1 MRTLLAWFACALACS
16 SGREVTVVFRYDD
29 YSAKSNTALEVA
41 LLELF
46 RRHDYPF
53 VFGVVPTIALDI
65 HHPTP
70 ETSEFLRPLLDDK
83 FSILRE
89 AMSDGTVEVALHGL
103 THQRVDPETPSEFR
117 GRTYEDQLDRISRG
131 KSFLEEGLD
140 AKIRVFIPPW
150 NSFDAS
156 TIRALEAAEL
166 DILSSDI
173 TRIKRE
179 VGTLTH
185 LPKLAALENLRE
197 VVEMMHEAPEGLPP
211 VVVVMHAY
219 DFGSEHQWNL
229 AKLEII
235 LNWMTEV
242 GYVRG
247 RHFADAAPSLP
258 GR

>member
-1 MRTLLAWFACALACS
+1 MRTLLAWFACAFALACS
-16 SGREVTVVFRYDD
+16 SDREVIVIFRYDD
-29 YSAKSNTALEVA
+29 YSAKSDTALELA
-41 LLELF
+41 LLEVF
-46 RRHDYPF
+46 RRHNYPF
-53 VFGVVPTIALDI
+53 VFGVVPTIALDT
-65 HHPTP
+65 HRPTP

-83 FSILRE
+83 FAILRE

-103 THQRVDPETPSEFR
+103 THQRVDTETRSEFK

-140 AKIRVFIPPW
+140 TKIRVFIPPW

-156 TIRALEAAEL
+156 TIRALETLEL

-173 TRIKRE
+173 TRIDRE

-185 LPKLAALENLRE
+185 LPKLAALENIRE

-219 DFGSEHQWNL
+219 DFGSEKEWNL
-229 AKLEII
+229 SKLEGI

-247 RHFADAAPSLP
+247 KHFADAIP
-258 GR
+258 